1 MEMIYKKSKQ
11 VYESIIDEEL
21 AELNERIEQFDR
33 DIGRKVRVVETMGRD
48 GIDIPKSS
56 GARADVIEEVVLVVD
71 INSML
76 LINFDEFDFEE
87 DLDEDSDEDPEEEP
101 EEDFEEDPEEVVEPY
116 EDNVGDGYDADM
128 EREIVDRNDTMSY
141 IVTLSF

>member
-1 MEMIYKKSKQ
+1 M
-11 VYESIIDEEL
+11 

-33 DIGRKVRVVETMGRD
+33 DIGRRVKVVETMGRD

-56 GARADVIEEVVLVVD
+56 GAGADVIEEVVPVVD
-71 INSML
+71 LNSVL

-101 EEDFEEDPEEVVEPY
+101 EEDFEEDPKEEKEDDMEEYSLGEVVEPY

-141 IVTLSF
+141 IVT